1 MGDSGRSPSSLVT
14 AGSSSFTCRVSSVL
28 NRDAKQFGKKHLFDA
43 DEETCW
49 NSDQGTPQFVVVD
62 FAEAKRVK
70 EIRIRFQG
78 GFVGEDCQFQ
88 AARNGSDFETIA
100 PFYPE
105 DSNKLQSFPI
115 AASTAG
121 ADPEEEFSK
130 FRILFGSSTD
140 FFGRITIYTLDIIGL

>member
-1 MGDSGRSPSSLVT
+1 M
-14 AGSSSFTCRVSSVL
+14 L

-62 FAEAKRVK
+62 FAEPKRVK

-78 GFVGEDCQFQ
+78 GFVGGDCQFQ
-88 AARNGSDFETIA
+88 ATRNGSDFETIA

-115 AASTAG
+115 AASAASTAA

-140 FFGRITIYTLDIIGL
+140 FFGRITIYTLDIIGF